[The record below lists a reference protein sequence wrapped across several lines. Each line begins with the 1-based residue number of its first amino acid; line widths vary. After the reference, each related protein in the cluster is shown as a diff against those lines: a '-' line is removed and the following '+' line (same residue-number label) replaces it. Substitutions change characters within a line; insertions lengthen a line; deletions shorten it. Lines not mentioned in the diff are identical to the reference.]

1 MNKEFYK
8 MQKTAGLIT
17 ESEYK
22 EKVKNLNEVVG
33 TALALGALV
42 AGAVAGG
49 KKVIKW
55 AKNQDLK
62 KNLKPTGEVKTGENG
77 VTLTKY
83 KNEKDGEEYWGV
95 TIGDRTKD
103 QGYQSQ
109 NVLLF
114 NANDPARIDKIL
126 NTDLKFDTS
135 DETQMSDDYEKM
147 FGQFKADKVMTG
159 KYDTQQVNENTED
172 LSNKLEKALEDFS
185 GNDVALE
192 TDVNGINVSIFNFKK
207 EILSIIKTVL
217 ENSSYMIDKNSIE
230 KYPELLSFKIIKK

>member
-1 MNKEFYK
+1 MNKEFLK

-135 DETQMSDDYEKM
+135 DEAQMSDDYEKM

-159 KYDTQQVNENTED
+159 KYDTQQG
-172 LSNKLEKALEDFS
+172 S
-185 GNDVALE
+185 
-192 TDVNGINVSIFNFKK
+192 
-207 EILSIIKTVL
+207 
-217 ENSSYMIDKNSIE
+217 
-230 KYPELLSFKIIKK
+230 